1 MLKEFI
7 IYSDL
12 HIGAPNE
19 IIENSDNY
27 STNSQ
32 NSLMDNSEKRI
43 LTNRII
49 HKCIFNLTK
58 NTVLLGDNFEIKNSK
73 KGKLKN
79 LIALR
84 ENIRKKC
91 LKKGGIYLSGNHSV
105 QMRDLYYKRGKVL
118 FTHGDFVHY
127 GKEKAIQVRNKKK
140 GKSNLYWSM
149 LKFIRKFYESRV
161 NPLKIKYL
169 QAAYTLAKKKN
180 AKVVVMGHFHPRS
193 VIDVDYN
200 GIRMI
205 IVPRGKTEL
214 NL

>member
-91 LKKGGIYLSGNHSV
+91 YC
-105 QMRDLYYKRGKVL
+105 DKRQRI
-118 FTHGDFVHY
+118 FRHQRFCRQSAFCY
-127 GKEKAIQVRNKKK
+127 ICE
-140 GKSNLYWSM
+140 
-149 LKFIRKFYESRV
+149 E
-161 NPLKIKYL
+161 
-169 QAAYTLAKKKN
+169 
-180 AKVVVMGHFHPRS
+180 
-193 VIDVDYN
+193 
-200 GIRMI
+200 
-205 IVPRGKTEL
+205 
-214 NL
+214 